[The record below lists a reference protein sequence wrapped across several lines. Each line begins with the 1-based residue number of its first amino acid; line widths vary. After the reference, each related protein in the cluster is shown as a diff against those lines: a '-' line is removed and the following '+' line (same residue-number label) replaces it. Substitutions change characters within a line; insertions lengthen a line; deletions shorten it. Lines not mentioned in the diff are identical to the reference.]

1 MTTDEPALALRTAG
15 DHDYEF
21 FGRVFASTRA
31 EEHAPLPWTDE
42 QKRAFLAQQFA
53 AQSAHYAEHYADA
66 SIDVILVDGEQA
78 GRLIVARRE
87 RAILIVDIALLPE
100 HRSRG
105 VGTRLLGSLVDEAE
119 ASGRKL
125 SIYVEMN
132 NPARRLYERL
142 RFRPVGEEGVY
153 LRMERDPATSSD
165 TTTRRRA
172 APRA

>member
-1 MTTDEPALALRTAG
+1 LTTDGPALALRPAR

-21 FGRVFASTRA
+21 FRRVFASTRA
-31 EEHAPLPWTDE
+31 EELALVPWPDE
-42 QKRAFLAQQFA
+42 QKRAFVAQQFA

-66 SIDVILVDGEQA
+66 SFDVILLDGEPA

-105 VGTRLLGSLVDEAE
+105 FGTRLLGALTDEAE

-125 SIYVEMN
+125 SIHVEMH
-132 NPARRLYERL
+132 NPARTLYERL
-142 RFRPVGEEGVY
+142 GFRPVDVEGVY
-153 LRMERDPATSSD
+153 VRMERDPA
-165 TTTRRRA
+165 A
-172 APRA
+172 AGA